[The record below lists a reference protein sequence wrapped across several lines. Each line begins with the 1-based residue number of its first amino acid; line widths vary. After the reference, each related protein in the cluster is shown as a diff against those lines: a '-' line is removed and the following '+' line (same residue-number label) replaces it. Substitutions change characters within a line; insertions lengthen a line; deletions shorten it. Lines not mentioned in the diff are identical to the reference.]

1 MGITDIVKAISF
13 MKIKELKRL
22 KNLNELKRLKGSFTL
37 EATVIFPLIT
47 VIIVGVII
55 LDFTLHDRLLNDA
68 GKILGAVRYHEAE
81 SFYYDAVFER
91 IRLQKIAGSP
101 VLGEDKAFAGKQRI
115 AISRKSED
123 YYLQNKI
130 GAEPQFTATDIRDVL
145 DINDNAG
152 VVRAGGRLVQIMGTL
167 SDADNQYSG
176 KESGGE

>member
-1 MGITDIVKAISF
+1 MGITDIVRSINF
-13 MKIKELKRL
+13 MEIKELKRL
-22 KNLNELKRLKGSFTL
+22 KKLNGLKRLKGSFTL
-37 EATVIFPLIT
+37 EAAVIFPLIT

-91 IRLQKIAGSP
+91 ISLQKIAGSP
-101 VLGEDKAFAGKQRI
+101 VLGEDKAFAGKQRL

-130 GAEPQFTATDIRDVL
+130 GAELQFTATDIRDVL

-152 VVRAGGRLVQIMGTL
+152 VVRSGGRLVQIMGTV
-167 SDADNQYSG
+167 SGTDDQCPG